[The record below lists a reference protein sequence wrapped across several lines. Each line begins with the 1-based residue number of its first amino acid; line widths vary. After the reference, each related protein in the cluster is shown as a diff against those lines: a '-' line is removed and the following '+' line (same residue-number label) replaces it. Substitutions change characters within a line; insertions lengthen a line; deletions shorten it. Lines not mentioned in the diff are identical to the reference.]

1 MVFVSIPEV
10 SVSNE
15 VNEELLEAVVVTSDT
30 VVEVTV
36 ALLVGVIR
44 VVKKVLATDVVVEG
58 DFVDV
63 AVMNVLVV
71 MGVGVESTVVSRES
85 GKVGAECTL
94 PVWLV
99 LVLPAE
105 RDKEDADVT
114 GRLVANGLE

>member
-1 MVFVSIPEV
+1 MSIPEV

-30 VVEVTV
+30 VVEVIV
-36 ALLVGVIR
+36 GLLVGVIM
-44 VVKKVLATDVVVEG
+44 VVKKVLVTDVVVEG
-58 DFVDV
+58 GSVDV

-71 MGVGVESTVVSRES
+71 MGVGVESTVVSREW

-94 PVWLV
+94 PVWLFPV
-99 LVLPAE
+99 LLAE

-114 GRLVANGLE
+114 GRLVANGVE